1 TLQPIYLLDL
11 VEQVLLYR
19 PRSLDAQDIVRV
31 HRTLAQPV
39 TRAHRVALV
48 HTQVLADRDLVDPLV
63 TRLGDDDHLALATLD
78 VPEPDATIDLGD
90 HRRLLRL
97 ARLEQLGDTRQTTGD
112 VPRLVRLAGDL
123 RQRGAR
129 GHPLPV
135 PHRELCTHRDDE
147 LTQLLTGVRI
157 EHLDSRVQLL
167 VPIVGDDHL
176 PPPGRLVQL
185 LPHRLLIGDVDEA
198 QDALEVS
205 HDRLGV
211 RVPAEQHVADGHLLL
226 VLHR

>member
-63 TRLGDDDHLALATLD
+63 TRLGDDDHLALAALD

-97 ARLEQLGDTRQTTGD
+97 ARLEQLGDTRQTTGY
-112 VPRLVRLAGDL
+112 VPRLVRLAGYL
-123 RQRGAR
+123 RQRDAL

-135 PHRELCTHRDDE
+135 SHRELCTHLYVEITYLFIVIYIKFLISRFFFFVSIVCYIY
-147 LTQLLTGVRI
+147 LLNILYLFLFFSICIFFVNF
-157 EHLDSRVQLL
+157 
-167 VPIVGDDHL
+167 
-176 PPPGRLVQL
+176 
-185 LPHRLLIGDVDEA
+185 DEA
-198 QDALEVS
+198 QD
-205 HDRLGV
+205 
-211 RVPAEQHVADGHLLL
+211 
-226 VLHR
+226 VLYVNIIKIYI